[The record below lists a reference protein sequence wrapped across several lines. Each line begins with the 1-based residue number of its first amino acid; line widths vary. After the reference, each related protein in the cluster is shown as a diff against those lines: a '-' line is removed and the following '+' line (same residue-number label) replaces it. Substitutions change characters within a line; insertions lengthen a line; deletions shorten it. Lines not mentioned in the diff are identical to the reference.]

1 MKTQGI
7 KETLN
12 NDLKAA
18 MRSKDTI
25 RLNTIRS
32 INTAITVAEKS
43 GKTVDCMAILQSL
56 AKQRMQAIE
65 MYRNANQ
72 IEAADTE
79 QLELDIINEYLP
91 KSMSDQEILEALN
104 VIISKIES
112 PSIKNMGMIISEFKT
127 LYPGQNMGNVSQHIK
142 TLL

>member
-43 GKTVDCMAILQSL
+43 GKTVDAMAILQSL

-104 VIISKIES
+104 GIISKIES

-127 LYPGQNMGNVSQHIK
+127 LYPGQNMGNVSQLIK